1 LLLKV
6 VLELA
11 QALVPPSP
19 QSPILNLRYLLPN
32 IPQANSLCPRHN
44 NICNVK
50 LRHPK
55 AQWSLMYTA
64 PTRLLASYSQVLCRK
79 VPLNKEQVVLLL
91 GQHLPEAVMG
101 VVALIPWM
109 TGEDK
114 TEESLS

>member
-1 LLLKV
+1 
-6 VLELA
+6 
-11 QALVPPSP
+11 
-19 QSPILNLRYLLPN
+19 
-32 IPQANSLCPRHN
+32 
-44 NICNVK
+44 
-50 LRHPK
+50 
-55 AQWSLMYTA
+55 MYTA

-109 TGEDK
+109 TGEIK